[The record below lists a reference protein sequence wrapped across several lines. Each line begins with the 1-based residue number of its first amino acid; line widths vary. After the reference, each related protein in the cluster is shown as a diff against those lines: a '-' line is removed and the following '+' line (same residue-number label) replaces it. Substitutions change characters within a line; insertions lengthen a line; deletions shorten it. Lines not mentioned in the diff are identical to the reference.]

1 MFLLDPFKE
10 KLFWNLLKSLEMV
23 LFLEHQAAAARA
35 LARYLPWY
43 ANLIWRVHVRFTL
56 VIISCWE
63 GPQKLSLPLWVFFF
77 FSFRQMWNLPFF
89 MLIGWLGFYKQP
101 KRAKIWKK
109 GKISEATLLYALIR
123 DKISWLPPYKR
134 NEIHSLCPFLL
145 YYFYFLWITFV
156 FLRGCEWVTT
166 CDRA

>member
-23 LFLEHQAAAARA
+23 LFLEHQAAAAARA

-101 KRAKIWKK
+101 KWTKIWKK
-109 GKISEATLLYALIR
+109 VQILEVTFANKWEIILLLLRKLAVVESKLW
-123 DKISWLPPYKR
+123 KKSMEKL
-134 NEIHSLCPFLL
+134 FLH
-145 YYFYFLWITFV
+145 
-156 FLRGCEWVTT
+156 
-166 CDRA
+166 

>member
-23 LFLEHQAAAARA
+23 LFLEHQAAAAARA

-109 GKISEATLLYALIR
+109 RQNFGSHIIICFNQRQNQLVTAIQAKWNTQ
-123 DKISWLPPYKR
+123 
-134 NEIHSLCPFLL
+134 PFLL